1 MSQLLN
7 QSLRPRVNQDHK
19 VTFRLD
25 ESRFVELESQAYRQG
40 VSIASI
46 LRHLVI
52 RYLEEARRFNQGG
65 VL

>member
-1 MSQLLN
+1 
-7 QSLRPRVNQDHK
+7 VNQDHK

-40 VSIASI
+40 VSVASI